1 VIAAPDLA
9 GELRLGALLLVFTA
23 WGSTQAGALVGLE
36 SFGLLA
42 LTSAIAGGG
51 TVLALTAGA
60 ATFGIEGAVVA
71 LVAGSAFGGVLNHLA
86 LRRAASRAGVPLRRS
101 FPVEELPI
109 LWRFS
114 LPRLIMAALW
124 LSTNWAANAML
135 ANAPGGYAQ
144 LGLLGV
150 AMQWFLL
157 LLFLPNIVARVLLP
171 VITERLSAGARD
183 DAARVTGR
191 IALLTLIGVAA
202 VAAGVALA
210 SPWILALYG
219 DAYRGCA
226 WTLALIAVAAAAA
239 SPQTQLEI
247 YFAAR
252 DQMWLN
258 VAFGLL
264 WAALLIVGAGL
275 LVDLGAVGIA
285 MAMACAYTVRAAAS
299 FGVFSVLSRRAT
311 ETAA

>member
-1 VIAAPDLA
+1 VLEPERAGRIIFLCSIVALASGAGVAVGMATVAPWLATHVIAAPDLA

-86 LRRAASRAGVPLRRS
+86 LRRAASRADVPLRRS

-114 LPRLIMAALW
+114 LPGLIMAALW

-210 SPWILALYG
+210 SPWIMALYQPVEEVG
-219 DAYRGCA
+219 VGRVGGRAGGGRGSG
-226 WTLALIAVAAAAA
+226 LANRGVLVRVGRQDDDSDEAGGGI
-239 SPQTQLEI
+239 
-247 YFAAR
+247 
-252 DQMWLN
+252 DQP
-258 VAFGLL
+258 
-264 WAALLIVGAGL
+264 
-275 LVDLGAVGIA
+275 
-285 MAMACAYTVRAAAS
+285 
-299 FGVFSVLSRRAT
+299 
-311 ETAA
+311 